1 MLTTDTGLYRVD
13 IREKLQGAID
23 DPDNWDVPG
32 VMQDAIYIINR
43 LEQERD
49 AAQKMVDLA
58 DDVIR
63 QLESR
68 ARESEREI
76 TP

>member
-1 MLTTDTGLYRVD
+1 MLTTDTDLYQVD

-23 DPDNWDVPG
+23 DPDNWDVTG

-58 DDVIR
+58 DDVIG